1 MATANTNIEI
11 GTHTTGVTD
20 ITFGSTN
27 VNYVYFGQNAT
38 PIWQRASDPV
48 WAYYTISQA
57 PQSQSIL
64 VEYTNNTGSD
74 KRLDSMAL
82 TYNLYSNNITPANFQ
97 YEGNYYWGVFT
108 RSAYSAT
115 YPAGY
120 RAAPLA
126 GYVSTTTTTAGV
138 SLTAVTVNGASTYT
152 HTKTWLGGTG
162 PTLTAGTTYYLG
174 LGTRFTAKNVVYDS
188 NAINSN
194 LTAWSFWDY
203 TYSAT
208 GGDSANCPFV
218 SLGQGVN
225 LQLGLT

>member
-11 GTHTTGVTD
+11 GNHTKGVTD
-20 ITFGSTN
+20 ITFGNTN
-27 VNYVYFGQNAT
+27 VDYVYFGQNAT

-48 WAYYTISQA
+48 WAYYTIPQT

-82 TYNLYSNNITPANFQ
+82 TYNLYSGNITPAKFQ
-97 YEGNYYWGVFT
+97 YEGSYYWGVFT
-108 RSAYSAT
+108 RGAYSAT

-120 RAAPLA
+120 RATPLA
-126 GYVSTTTTTAGV
+126 GYVSTTTTTAGI
-138 SLTAVTVNGASTYT
+138 SLTAVTIAGATTYT
-152 HTKTWLGGTG
+152 HTKTWLSGIG

-174 LGTRFTAKNVVYDS
+174 LGSRYIAKNVVYDS
-188 NAINSN
+188 NAVNSN
-194 LTAWSFWDY
+194 LPAWSFWDY
-203 TYSAT
+203 TFSST
-208 GGDSANCPFV
+208 GSDTVNCPFV
-218 SLGQGVN
+218 SLGQNVN